1 MSPVM
6 LEEAAVQQA
15 ASRWQARHP
24 MRLLLIY
31 EFLTPPP
38 LQNLNHQSVLQTS
51 PLVTTCLCLK
61 QLFRFFCQFSLS
73 LRNSLIGAF
82 WVQNKQ
88 HP

>member
-24 MRLLLIY
+24 MLLLLIY

-38 LQNLNHQSVLQTS
+38 FRTLITS
-51 PLVTTCLCLK
+51 PSSRQVL
-61 QLFRFFCQFSLS
+61 
-73 LRNSLIGAF
+73 
-82 WVQNKQ
+82 W
-88 HP
+88 

>member
-38 LQNLNHQSVLQTS
+38 FRTLITS
-51 PLVTTCLCLK
+51 PSSRQVL
-61 QLFRFFCQFSLS
+61 
-73 LRNSLIGAF
+73 
-82 WVQNKQ
+82 W
-88 HP
+88 